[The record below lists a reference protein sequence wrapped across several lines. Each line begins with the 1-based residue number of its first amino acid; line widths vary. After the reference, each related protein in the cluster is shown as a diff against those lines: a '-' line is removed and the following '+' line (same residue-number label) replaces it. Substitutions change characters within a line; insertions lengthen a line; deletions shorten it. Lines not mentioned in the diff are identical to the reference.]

1 MTLQDAIY
9 NWLSIRRVAEARPND
24 YSAQDTY
31 QFFEEIL
38 VKDHKIEDLN
48 VQEDEQ
54 LYHVYYVKENEKG
67 HYQFPI
73 ELVDALLQSI
83 ESEPKYNQ

>member
-1 MTLQDAIY
+1 MTLQDTIY
-9 NWLSIRRVAEARPND
+9 NWLSIKRVAEERPND
-24 YSAQDTY
+24 VSAQDTY

-38 VKDHKIEDLN
+38 VKDHGIEELN
-48 VQEDEQ
+48 VQEDEH
-54 LYHVYYVKENEKG
+54 LYHVYYVKGKKQG
-67 HYQFPI
+67 HYQFPT